1 MPNSSESN
9 KRIAKN
15 TLLLYGRMLLMLG
28 VNLFASRVILR
39 TLGVVDFGINNV
51 VGGVIAMLGFL
62 TGSLSGATSRFI
74 TFDLGTGDIEKLKK
88 TFGSVIFIH
97 YLVAGFILVLGE
109 TIGLWFVITQL
120 NIPPERSTAAMFVY
134 QFSILS
140 SILGIIS
147 VPYNSDIIAHEKMSA
162 FAYISLMDVILK
174 LFIVYLLLII
184 PLDKLITYSFLFF
197 LIQLLDIIIYYVYCK
212 KHFVET
218 RVNPKY
224 NKEQFKEI
232 ASYGGWTMTGYLSIV
247 GYTQGLNILLNIFF
261 GPAVNAA
268 RGIAVQVQ
276 NACMQFTNNFQMAFN
291 PQITKSYAQGDMH
304 RMHSLI
310 IHGSKFSFYILLFII
325 VPLMIEAPT
334 VLKIWLGIVPEH
346 TVNFLRLILIIGLL
360 TTLNNEIL
368 ISLHATGKI
377 RKFQIIESSM
387 LLSIVPIAYTCLKLF
402 HLPPEGVFLVH
413 ICVEIA
419 TEFVRLYI
427 VLPMIQMSIKHYIIK
442 VLFPIVIIAAI
453 SPILPLIVNSVIDN
467 ETSNFFAVCL
477 TCIVYNGLIIYF
489 IGCTT
494 REKAFV
500 KAQFSAFYNKV
511 SKFRRN

>member
-1 MPNSSESN
+1 MSNSSDNN

-28 VNLFASRVILR
+28 INLYTSRVILR

-74 TFDLGTGDIEKLKK
+74 TFDLGTGDIDKLKK
-88 TFGSVIFIH
+88 TFSSVMFIH
-97 YLVAGFILVLGE
+97 YLVAGLILFLGE

-120 NIPPERSTAAMFVY
+120 NIPSERSTAAMFVY

-140 SILGIIS
+140 AILSIIS

-162 FAYISLMDVILK
+162 FAYISLMDVTLK
-174 LFIVYLLLII
+174 LLIVYLLLII
-184 PLDKLITYSFLFF
+184 PFDKLITYSFLFF
-197 LIQLLDIIIYYVYCK
+197 LVQILDRIIYYVYCK
-212 KHFVET
+212 KHFIET
-218 RVNPKY
+218 RVTPKY
-224 NKEQFKEI
+224 DKAQFKEI
-232 ASYGGWTMTGYLSIV
+232 ASYGGWTMTGYLSVV
-247 GYTQGLNILLNIFF
+247 GYTQGINILLNIFF

-334 VLKIWLGIVPEH
+334 VLKIWLGIVPNH

-360 TTLNNEIL
+360 STLSNEIL
-368 ISLHATGKI
+368 ISLHATGNIK
-377 RKFQIIESSM
+377 KFQIIESSM
-387 LLSIVPIAYTCLKLF
+387 LLSIVPIAYICLKLF
-402 HLPPEGVFLVH
+402 HIPPEGVFLVH

-419 TEFVRLYI
+419 TEFVRLYL
-427 VLPMIQMSIKHYIIK
+427 VLPMILMSIKHYIIK
-442 VLFPIVIIAAI
+442 VLFPVIFIAAI
-453 SPILPLIVNSVIDN
+453 SPIVPLIVNSLIDN
-467 ETSNFFAVCL
+467 ELANFFAVCF
-477 TCIVYNGLIIYF
+477 TCIIYNSLIIYF

-494 REKAFV
+494 RERTFV
-500 KAQFSAFYNKV
+500 NTQLGVLYNKIV
-511 SKFRRN
+511 KIKK